1 MHRSSVL
8 VLALLCAFE
17 SGLSLN
23 EFKYELD
30 DSSFDTFKPPAR
42 CFQAQLTDGFETP
55 VSRWFFQYK
64 TCHEYE
70 YNGGEQIADDQNL
83 FKTKAECLVTC
94 AGDPCL
100 KKSALDDSWTGGA
113 YKQNGQIQTCSYNNT
128 DRTDNCPNWTL
139 LLNGYVNNETVIN
152 LKSDSTTLHLF
163 CSLDGSNV
171 ERIKGG
177 VCCREETHDIC
188 SLPKN
193 EGRISLNF
201 NDPRAYYFYN
211 SKTDACEQ
219 FLYKGLEGNQNRFST
234 IDYCTKACVKGV
246 CQNDLPYSKQLGPIV
261 CDVNNEGSCPTDF
274 RCVLDKNKMPRC
286 CRPAPEPSTTAESHV
301 SLAVGK
307 SIAVLFVV
315 FFAFL

>member
-30 DSSFDTFKPPAR
+30 TSSFDSEFLKHLKDCKSKISAFKPPAR

-83 FKTKAECLVTC
+83 FKTKAECLITC

-128 DRTDNCPNWTL
+128 DRTDNCPT
-139 LLNGYVNNETVIN
+139 G
-152 LKSDSTTLHLF
+152 HF
-163 CSLDGSNV
+163 CSMG
-171 ERIKGG
+171 
-177 VCCREETHDIC
+177 
-188 SLPKN
+188 
-193 EGRISLNF
+193 
-201 NDPRAYYFYN
+201 
-211 SKTDACEQ
+211 
-219 FLYKGLEGNQNRFST
+219 
-234 IDYCTKACVKGV
+234 
-246 CQNDLPYSKQLGPIV
+246 
-261 CDVNNEGSCPTDF
+261 
-274 RCVLDKNKMPRC
+274 M
-286 CRPAPEPSTTAESHV
+286 
-301 SLAVGK
+301 
-307 SIAVLFVV
+307 
-315 FFAFL
+315 